1 MAKAEVAMIR
11 LRRDIGWTD
20 KLRAYKVVLDH
31 AIVGKIREG
40 EEIEMDASPG
50 KHELYLKIDW

>member
-1 MAKAEVAMIR
+1 MIR